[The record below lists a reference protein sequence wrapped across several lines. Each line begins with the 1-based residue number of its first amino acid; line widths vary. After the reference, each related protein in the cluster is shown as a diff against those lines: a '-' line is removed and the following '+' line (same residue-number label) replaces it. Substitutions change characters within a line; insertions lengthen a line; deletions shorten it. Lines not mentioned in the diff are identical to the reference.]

1 MFIIDNSQSDDV
13 LNYKVLKGVLSTLG
27 FDLRSSISDMRTEFN
42 LAASNMEVLIQYIE
56 MLTDEF
62 SSSNTLV
69 QPYAL

>member
-13 LNYKVLKGVLSTLG
+13 LNYKVLKGVLSALG
-27 FDLRSSISDMRTEFN
+27 FDLKASTGDMRKEFN
-42 LAASNMEVLIQYIE
+42 LAASSMEVLIQYIE

-69 QPYAL
+69 QPYSL